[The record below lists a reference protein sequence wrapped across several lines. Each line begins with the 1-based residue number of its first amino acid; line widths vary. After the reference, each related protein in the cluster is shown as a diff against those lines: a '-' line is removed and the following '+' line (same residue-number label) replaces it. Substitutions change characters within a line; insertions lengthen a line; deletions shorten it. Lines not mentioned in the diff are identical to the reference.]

1 MYATFMVGKPGHALH
16 TDIKVEPEDMRIN
29 KFRFGTFVDGSSDLH
44 QRLQAR
50 GIDTVIIT
58 GCATNICCE
67 STARDAMM
75 LNYKVLF
82 VSDAT
87 ATHTDFEH
95 NITLNNMMLTF
106 ADVVSTAEITSLLK
120 A

>member
-1 MYATFMVGKPGHALH
+1 M
-16 TDIKVEPEDMRIN
+16 
-29 KFRFGTFVDGSSDLH
+29 
-44 QRLQAR
+44 QA
-50 GIDTVIIT
+50 
-58 GCATNICCE
+58 
-67 STARDAMM
+67 SARDAMM

-106 ADVVSTAEITSLLK
+106 ADVVSTADVTSLLK
-120 A
+120 LEFDCRRESLKSQTILDGFFPPSD

>member
-1 MYATFMVGKPGHALH
+1 MSF
-16 TDIKVEPEDMRIN
+16 DITRLVPLLEAA
-29 KFRFGTFVDGSSDLH
+29 GS
-44 QRLQAR
+44 A
-50 GIDTVIIT
+50 
-58 GCATNICCE
+58 GCAMNISCE

-106 ADVVSTAEITSLLK
+106 ADVVSTADVTSLLK

>member
-1 MYATFMVGKPGHALH
+1 
-16 TDIKVEPEDMRIN
+16 
-29 KFRFGTFVDGSSDLH
+29 
-44 QRLQAR
+44 
-50 GIDTVIIT
+50 
-58 GCATNICCE
+58 
-67 STARDAMM
+67 MM
-75 LNYKVLF
+75 LNYKVLL

-106 ADVVSTAEITSLLK
+106 ADVVSTADVISLLK

>member
-1 MYATFMVGKPGHALH
+1 
-16 TDIKVEPEDMRIN
+16 
-29 KFRFGTFVDGSSDLH
+29 
-44 QRLQAR
+44 
-50 GIDTVIIT
+50 
-58 GCATNICCE
+58 
-67 STARDAMM
+67 MM

-95 NITLNNMMLTF
+95 NNTLNNMMLTF
-106 ADVVSTAEITSLLK
+106 ADVVSTADVISLLK

>member
-1 MYATFMVGKPGHALH
+1 
-16 TDIKVEPEDMRIN
+16 MRIN
-29 KFRFGTFVDGSSDLH
+29 KFRFGAFVDGSSDLH

-58 GCATNICCE
+58 GCTTNICCE
-67 STARDAMM
+67 STACDAMM
-75 LNYKVLF
+75 LNYKVF
-82 VSDAT
+82 VFVRLRST

-106 ADVVSTAEITSLLK
+106 ADVVSTADVTSLLK